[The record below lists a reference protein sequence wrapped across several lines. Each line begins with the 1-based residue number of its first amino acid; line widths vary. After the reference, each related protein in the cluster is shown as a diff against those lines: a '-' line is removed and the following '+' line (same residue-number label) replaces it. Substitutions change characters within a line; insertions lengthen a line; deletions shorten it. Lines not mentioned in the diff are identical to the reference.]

1 MSPVPDVTNDTII
14 LSQALTTTALN
25 GISSGEEL
33 DSNIFNRQD
42 MDLGLVVSFLF
53 VSNYNFSSQFINC

>member
-53 VSNYNFSSQFINC
+53 V

>member
-1 MSPVPDVTNDTII
+1 MSPEPDVTNDTII
-14 LSQALTTTALN
+14 LSQSSTTTAIN

-42 MDLGLVVSFLF
+42 MDLGLVLFSFCIQL
-53 VSNYNFSSQFINC
+53 